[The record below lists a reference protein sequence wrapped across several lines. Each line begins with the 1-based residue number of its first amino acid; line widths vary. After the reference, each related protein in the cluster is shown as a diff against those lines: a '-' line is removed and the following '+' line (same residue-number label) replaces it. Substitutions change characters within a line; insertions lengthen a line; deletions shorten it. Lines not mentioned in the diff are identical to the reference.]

1 MNFKK
6 HFRGLLPHVPLPAF
20 LAMLALTAAAAL
32 SGCSLSPASSATVS
46 KNGFFL
52 DTVVSLTLYGTKE
65 EAPLNECF
73 SLLETCESLLSRTKE
88 GSDVWNI
95 NHSSGNPVT
104 VSEET
109 AQLLQI
115 ALHYCELSDGAFDIT
130 VAPLLDLWNFQPEQ
144 HKGTVPDPE
153 EIREALS
160 HINYKNIQLNGTTV
174 TLLDPKAAIDL
185 GGIAKGY
192 IADCIRDLLVS
203 NGYHSALINLGG
215 NILTVG
221 AKPDSTAFRVGIRKP
236 FSESGEQIAIVACED
251 RSVVTSGTYERYFE
265 QDGKRYHHILNP
277 ADGYPVENGL
287 ASVTILSPDS
297 ADADALSTA
306 CFVLGPEKGMEL
318 IESLDGIEALFV
330 TEDLEQIASSGFSAY
345 TVSP

>member
-1 MNFKK
+1 MNFKR
-6 HFRGLLPHVPLPAF
+6 HFRGLLPHAPLPAF
-20 LAMLALTAAAAL
+20 LAVLALTAAAVL

-65 EAPLNECF
+65 EAPLDECF
-73 SLLETCESLLSRTKE
+73 SLLENFESLLSRTKE
-88 GSDVWNI
+88 GSDIWNI
-95 NHSSGNPVT
+95 NHSGGNPVT

-203 NGYHSALINLGG
+203 KGYHSALINLGG
-215 NILTVG
+215 NVLTVG
-221 AKPDSTAFRVGIRKP
+221 TKPDGTAFRVGIRKP

-297 ADADALSTA
+297 IDADALSTA
-306 CFVLGPEKGMEL
+306 CFVLGPERGMEL

-330 TEDLEQIASSGFSAY
+330 TEDLEQIVSSGFSAY
-345 TVSP
+345 TVN